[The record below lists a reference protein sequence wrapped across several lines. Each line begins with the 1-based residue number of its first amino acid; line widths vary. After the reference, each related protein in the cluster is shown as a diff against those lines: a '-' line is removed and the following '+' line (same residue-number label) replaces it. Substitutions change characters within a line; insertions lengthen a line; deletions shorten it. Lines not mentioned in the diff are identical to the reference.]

1 MRTRPLGPSEIEAS
15 VISLGAWAIGGWM
28 WGGTDEAESI
38 DAIHASI
45 DVGATFID
53 TAPAYGFGLSET
65 IIGKAVRDRRERVIL
80 ATKCGMVCNTDRGEL
95 KFRST
100 AMGPD
105 PEGQISVQVY
115 LAPLSVRNEVEGSL
129 RRLQTDYLDLI
140 QTHWQ
145 DPTTPIAE
153 TMGALLELKAEG
165 KVRAI
170 GVSNASP
177 SQMEEYRAAGQLDV
191 DQERYSLLDRDHDA
205 ANLPYCRDSGMAF
218 LAYSPL
224 AQGLLTGKVGPER
237 RFPPDDLRH
246 GKERFS
252 VEWRQKVALLLGR
265 IKPIAQRHGISLGQL
280 AISWALHRP
289 GLTHAL
295 CGARSPRQVEENAA
309 ASDVTLS
316 DQEIA
321 EIEAAADRYVADI
334 P

>member
-1 MRTRPLGPSEIEAS
+1 MQYRELGAS
-15 VISLGAWAIGGWM
+15 GISASTVAFGAWAIGGWK
-28 WGGTDEAESI
+28 WGGQDEHAAIAAIEAAI
-38 DAIHASI
+38 DR
-45 DVGATFID
+45 GMNLID
-53 TAPAYGFGLSET
+53 TAPMYGFGQSER
-65 IIGKAVRDRRERVIL
+65 IVGRAVAGRRDRVVL
-80 ATKCGMVCNTDRGEL
+80 ATKCGLRWDSEEGMFHLDADGRPVYRNLRPASIRYELEQSLQRLGTDC
-95 KFRST
+95 
-100 AMGPD
+100 
-105 PEGQISVQVY
+105 I
-115 LAPLSVRNEVEGSL
+115 
-129 RRLQTDYLDLI
+129 DLY